1 MKRIVALLII
11 GICLAGFPG
20 PVICA
25 MSSTNY
31 FIFADSV
38 ETGGGL
44 STGGVYG
51 LQDTAGES
59 PAGFST
65 SSAYEIRAGYQFM
78 ERGYLSLLIS
88 SDAIDLGTL
97 SASAVN
103 SDSTTA
109 TVTTDSITGYSLSIS
124 AVSGTSISAVADG
137 TVTAGSEEYG
147 FSAAG
152 TESGV
157 SGDVAVAASTLVS
170 SSSGPITNS
179 ATVMTFKA
187 SMSSATTPGSHSQ
200 TVAVSAS
207 ANI

>member
-1 MKRIVALLII
+1 MKRMLALLII

-31 FIFADSV
+31 FIYADTV

-59 PAGFST
+59 PVGFSS

-78 ERGYLSLLIS
+78 ERGSLSLIIS
-88 SDAIDLGTL
+88 SNSLNLGTL
-97 SASAVN
+97 SATAVN
-103 SDSTTA
+103 SGSTTA
-109 TVTTDSITGYSLSIS
+109 TVTTDSVTGYSLSIS
-124 AVSGTSISAVADG
+124 SVSGTSVAAVTDG

-147 FSAAG
+147 FSASGA
-152 TESGV
+152 ESSV
-157 SGDVAVAASTLVS
+157 TGDVAVAASTLVASTS
-170 SSSGPITNS
+170 SPITDS
-179 ATVMTFKA
+179 ATIMTFKA
-187 SMSSATTPGSHSQ
+187 SMSPSTVGGSYGQ
-200 TVAVSAS
+200 TVTIAAS

>member
-1 MKRIVALLII
+1 MKRMAALLII

-44 STGGVYG
+44 STGGVYS
-51 LQDTAGES
+51 LQDTTGES

-88 SDAIDLGTL
+88 SDSLNLGAL
-97 SASAVN
+97 DQGSVSSAA
-103 SDSTTA
+103 TTA
-109 TVTTDSITGYSLSIS
+109 TVNTDSITGYSLSIS
-124 AVSGTSISAVADG
+124 AVSGTSIAAVADG

-157 SGDVAVAASTLVS
+157 TGDVAVAASTLIS
-170 SSSGPITNS
+170 SFSGPITMS

-187 SMSSATTPGSHSQ
+187 SKSPASAPGSYSQ
-200 TVAVSAS
+200 TVTIAAS